1 MLVFCS
7 LSTYSPGNGARRHHR
22 WIWMVT
28 VLTMAGLFAPMGL
41 TQAISRVRVIDTFSG
56 NGTPG
61 FSGDSGPATGA
72 QLNSPSGVATD
83 SAGNLYIA
91 DTTNHRIRKVAVGS
105 GTISTVAGTG
115 TAGYSGDNGPA
126 SGAELHSPAGIALD
140 ASGNLYIAD
149 QGNGVIR
156 KVTPTGTITT
166 VAGNNETGFSGDN
179 GPATN
184 ATLYEPAGVAVDSA
198 GNLYIADTGNNRI
211 REVNTSG
218 VITTIGST
226 KPTAATPPA
235 TRQPS

>member
-7 LSTYSPGNGARRHHR
+7 LSTHSPGNGARRHHR

-28 VLTMAGLFAPMGL
+28 VLTMVGLFAPMGL

-115 TAGYSGDNGPA
+115 TAGYSG
-126 SGAELHSPAGIALD
+126 
-140 ASGNLYIAD
+140 
-149 QGNGVIR
+149 
-156 KVTPTGTITT
+156 
-166 VAGNNETGFSGDN
+166 
-179 GPATN
+179 
-184 ATLYEPAGVAVDSA
+184 
-198 GNLYIADTGNNRI
+198 
-211 REVNTSG
+211 
-218 VITTIGST
+218 
-226 KPTAATPPA
+226 
-235 TRQPS
+235 